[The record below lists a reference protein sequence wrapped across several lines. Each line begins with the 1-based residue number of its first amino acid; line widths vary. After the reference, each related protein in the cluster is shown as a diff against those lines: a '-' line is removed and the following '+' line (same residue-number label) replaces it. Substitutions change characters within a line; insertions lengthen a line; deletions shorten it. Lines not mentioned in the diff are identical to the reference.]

1 MKCSVFINSDLID
14 QDDIC
19 IFNVHDDEIHF
30 CSAETSGFLPSEVV
44 LILIEL
50 ARNLGYDAA
59 YDAVKHVISKIILLV
74 VKKKPD
80 ECPTRFEV
88 ACNDQ
93 KFTVKADRSLTDQQM
108 EQLVDASARMLL
120 SAWNGEEQRDH
131 GEQ

>member
-30 CSAETSGFLPSEVV
+30 CSAETSGFLPSVVV

-59 YDAVKHVISKIILLV
+59 YDV
-74 VKKKPD
+74 VK
-80 ECPTRFEV
+80 
-88 ACNDQ
+88 
-93 KFTVKADRSLTDQQM
+93 
-108 EQLVDASARMLL
+108 
-120 SAWNGEEQRDH
+120 
-131 GEQ
+131 

>member
-19 IFNVHDDEIHF
+19 AFNAYDDEIHF
-30 CSAETSGFLPSEVV
+30 CSAELSVFLPPEVV
-44 LILIEL
+44 LIPIEM

-59 YDAVKHVISKIILLV
+59 YDAVKHVISWIILLV

-80 ECPTRFEV
+80 ECLTRFEV

-108 EQLVDASARMLL
+108 DQLVLASARMLL
-120 SAWNGEEQRDH
+120 SEWSGEEQRNHD
-131 GEQ
+131 EQ

>member
-1 MKCSVFINSDLID
+1 ML
-14 QDDIC
+14 
-19 IFNVHDDEIHF
+19 
-30 CSAETSGFLPSEVV
+30 SGKSSFLPPEVV
-44 LILIEL
+44 LILIEM

-59 YDAVKHVISKIILLV
+59 YDAAKQVISRIVLLV

-80 ECPTRFEV
+80 ECPTWFEV

-108 EQLVDASARMLL
+108 DQLVDASARMLL

>member
-1 MKCSVFINSDLID
+1 MLSGK
-14 QDDIC
+14 
-19 IFNVHDDEIHF
+19 
-30 CSAETSGFLPSEVV
+30 SGFLPPEVV
-44 LILIEL
+44 SILIEM
-50 ARNLGYDAA
+50 ARNLRYDAA
-59 YDAVKHVISKIILLV
+59 YDAVKNVISRIILLV

-88 ACNDQ
+88 VCNDQ

-108 EQLVDASARMLL
+108 NQLVDASARMLL

>member
-59 YDAVKHVISKIILLV
+59 YYVVKQVISRIVLLV
-74 VKKKPD
+74 VKKEPD
-80 ECPTRFEV
+80 ECPARFEV

-93 KFTVKADRSLTDQQM
+93 KFTVKADRLLTDQQM
-108 EQLVDASARMLL
+108 DQLVDASTRMLL